1 MDGGGDRG
9 RVSSLGVVV
18 SYVGSQLHNLL
29 AE

>member
-18 SYVGSQLHNLL
+18 SYVGSQLHKL
-29 AE
+29 AS